1 MWLGVVLI
9 SVGGLLMAGGAVLL
23 MGWVGGKNAWFDPA
37 VFDRPGASKN
47 DRQFLDLY
55 FSALVIAP
63 LLAGGLMIAFG
74 LVLLG

>member
-9 SVGGLLMAGGAVLL
+9 AAGGLSMACGIVLL
-23 MGWVGGKNAWFDPA
+23 MGWVGGRSSWFDSS

-47 DRQFLDLY
+47 DRQYLDLY